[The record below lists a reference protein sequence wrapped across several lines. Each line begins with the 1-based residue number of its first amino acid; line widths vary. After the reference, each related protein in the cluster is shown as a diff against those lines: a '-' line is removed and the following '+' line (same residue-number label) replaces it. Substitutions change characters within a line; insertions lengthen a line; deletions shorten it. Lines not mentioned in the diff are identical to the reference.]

1 MGGYTRNTS
10 TNPSYTTANP
20 INTSTNASTFPRNAS
35 SYPRNIT
42 NILSISVVQI
52 QVGIVQV

>member
-20 INTSTNASTFPRNAS
+20 INTGTNASSFPRNGS

-42 NILSISVVQI
+42 NISSISVVQI